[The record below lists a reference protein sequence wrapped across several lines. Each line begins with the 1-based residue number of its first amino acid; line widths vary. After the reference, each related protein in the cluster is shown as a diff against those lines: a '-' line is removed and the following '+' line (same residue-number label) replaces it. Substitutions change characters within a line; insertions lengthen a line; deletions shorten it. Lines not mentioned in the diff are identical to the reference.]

1 MSELLSSDSDVPS
14 GEFVDESA
22 EAEAEAETGAG
33 VPAEADGDLQTL
45 WLDSDEAGDLLSSL
59 ASDTA
64 RSVLTTLHEEP
75 ATASEVADRVDTSLQ
90 NARHHLNSLQDADLV
105 EVAETR
111 YSSKGREMSVYAPA
125 SDPTVVFVGSQKH
138 DGGLLD
144 SLRSLLP
151 AVAVLAVVS
160 LLVQWL
166 VVPSVGTA
174 ASEGL
179 PRVGESL
186 GASGPLALP
195 VGLVFLAGGLLV
207 VGLVAALS
215 RWRATT

>member
-1 MSELLSSDSDVPS
+1 MSELLSSDSDAPS
-14 GEFVDESA
+14 GEFADESA
-22 EAEAEAETGAG
+22 ESEAAAEPDAGA
-33 VPAEADGDLQTL
+33 PAEDGGDLQTL
-45 WLDSDEAGDLLSSL
+45 WLDSDEAGALLSSL
-59 ASDTA
+59 SCDTA
-64 RSVLTTLHEEP
+64 RSVLTALHEEP

-90 NARHHLNSLQDADLV
+90 NARHHLNNLQDADLV
-105 EVAETR
+105 EVTETR

-125 SDPTVVFVGSQKH
+125 SDPTVVFVGSREH

-160 LLVQWL
+160 LLVEWL

-174 ASEGL
+174 AGEGL

-186 GASGPLALP
+186 GAGGPLALP

-207 VGLVAALS
+207 VGLVLALS
-215 RWRATT
+215 RWRGAT

>member
-1 MSELLSSDSDVPS
+1 MPELLSSDTDTEVGSGDVA
-14 GEFVDESA
+14 D
-22 EAEAEAETGAG
+22 
-33 VPAEADGDLQTL
+33 EADGREEGELQTM

-64 RSVLTTLHEEP
+64 RSVLTSLHEEP

-90 NARHHLNSLQDADLV
+90 NARHHLNSLQEADLV
-105 EVAETR
+105 EVRETR

-125 SDPTVVFVGSQKH
+125 SDPTVVFVGSREH

-151 AVAVLAVVS
+151 ALTVLAVAS

-166 VVPSVGTA
+166 VVPSIGTA
-174 ASEGL
+174 ATGELPRIGEGL
-179 PRVGESL
+179 GG
-186 GASGPLALP
+186 GAAPLALP
-195 VGLVFLAGGLLV
+195 VGAVFLAGGLLV
-207 VGLVAALS
+207 AGLVVALS
-215 RWRATT
+215 RWTTT

>member
-1 MSELLSSDSDVPS
+1 MSELLSSDSDAAS
-14 GEFVDESA
+14 GDIASESA
-22 EAEAEAETGAG
+22 AREGE
-33 VPAEADGDLQTL
+33 GDLQTL
-45 WLDSDEAGDLLSSL
+45 WLDSEEAGDLLSSL

-64 RSVLTTLHEEP
+64 RSVLTALHDEP

-111 YSSKGREMSVYAPA
+111 YSSKGREMNVYAPA
-125 SDPTVVFVGSQKH
+125 RDPTVVFVGSREH
-138 DGGLLD
+138 DGGLLE

-151 AVAVLAVVS
+151 AVAVLAVAS

-174 ASEGL
+174 ASGDL
-179 PRVGESL
+179 PRIGESL
-186 GASGPLALP
+186 GGGGPLALP
-195 VGLVFLAGGLLV
+195 VGLVFLAGGLLAL
-207 VGLVAALS
+207 GLVLAVS
-215 RWRATT
+215 RWQATT